1 MAAHSSPLVR
11 FLLMDD
17 KGGEERRIKAYL
29 VCVCVCAE
37 SRCDVCLEI
46 ILYHLALIMY
56 GTLDV
61 WTSWYGWFGRKHD
74 AWMCMDM
81 FGHYCFIL

>member
-1 MAAHSSPLVR
+1 MDSLQVGSNFRLAAHSSPLVR

-17 KGGEERRIKAYL
+17 KGGEERRIKACL

-46 ILYHLALIMY
+46 ILYLLAYIL
-56 GTLDV
+56 
-61 WTSWYGWFGRKHD
+61 FG
-74 AWMCMDM
+74 
-81 FGHYCFIL
+81 